1 MNSIFQRNSFFQ
13 FLYSFV
19 LVSLVFVRILSFL
32 FMLKGWSSMLPD
44 LNLPSVNLPE
54 LPHLMEE
61 EIQIVDEKINA
72 RKNIERW
79 VKAIGFHSF

>member
-1 MNSIFQRNSFFQ
+1 
-13 FLYSFV
+13 
-19 LVSLVFVRILSFL
+19 
-32 FMLKGWSSMLPD
+32 MLPD